1 MEEEKKSKFGT
12 QAKQASN
19 GSLRASVEEKLEDEA
34 EEDPILAKLKLT
46 KRKRSLLE
54 SQVVMN
60 WLRNLARTAAK
71 DEILEDRYYKR
82 TAEIQANR

>member
-1 MEEEKKSKFGT
+1 
-12 QAKQASN
+12 
-19 GSLRASVEEKLEDEA
+19 
-34 EEDPILAKLKLT
+34 
-46 KRKRSLLE
+46 
-54 SQVVMN
+54 MN

>member
-1 MEEEKKSKFGT
+1 MEVG
-12 QAKQASN
+12 AA
-19 GSLRASVEEKLEDEA
+19 EA
-34 EEDPILAKLKLT
+34 EEGDPILAKLKLT

-71 DEILEDRYYKR
+71 EEIIEDRYYKR